1 MGQGISIVFFREL
14 KDMDS
19 VNASNSQ
26 QLDVFFDNKGHNLI
40 LLSIFRDLK
49 SFDFLQVIRSD
60 NFFAV

>member
-26 QLDVFFDNKGHNLI
+26 QLDVFFDNKGNNLI